1 MNVNSPILL
10 RFAMIFN
17 LTQMR
22 NIFISV
28 LVMGLTI
35 LLLTGCSGSSNKSGS
50 DTIDS
55 LKLSIMKQNF
65 GTVDGKPVYL
75 FTMKNKNGIT
85 IRITNY
91 GGIITSILVPD
102 KNGKI
107 GDIVLGYDSL
117 KGYLEATPYF
127 GAIVGRYANRIAKG
141 RFTLD
146 GKIYK
151 LAINNGNNTL
161 HGGIK
166 GFDKVVW
173 DASESSDT
181 AGSSLILT
189 YLSKDGE
196 EGYPGNLSVKVTYTL
211 TNYDEFRTLIEATT
225 DKATPVNL
233 CNHSYFNLAECDTS
247 ILGHILTINA
257 DRFTVVNDEL
267 IPTGELRP
275 VAGGPMD
282 FTKPHVIG
290 KRIDKVPGAPPGGY
304 DHNYVLLKKQ
314 GELSQA
320 AILVDVKTGRRLEIF
335 TTQPGV
341 QFYSGNFLDGTI
353 TGKEAKKY
361 YQHWGLCL
369 ETQHFPDSP
378 NQATFPGTILK
389 PGEKYSETTLYKFGV
404 LK

>member
-1 MNVNSPILL
+1 MKTIFSKILL
-10 RFAMIFN
+10 
-17 LTQMR
+17 
-22 NIFISV
+22 S
-28 LVMGLTI
+28 GLIII
-35 LLLTGCSGSSNKSGS
+35 LFDGCSGSSNRSKS
-50 DTIDS
+50 DTGDS
-55 LKLSIMKQNF
+55 VKQSIMKQNF
-65 GTVDGKPVYL
+65 GIADGKPVYL
-75 FTMKNKNGIT
+75 FTLSNENGIT
-85 IRITNY
+85 VKITNY

-102 KNGKI
+102 KNGKF

-141 RFTLD
+141 RFRLD
-146 GKIYK
+146 GKTYK
-151 LAINNGNNTL
+151 LAINNGNNAL

-181 AGSSLILT
+181 AHVSLILT
-189 YLSKDGE
+189 YLSKNGE

-211 TNYDEFRTLIEATT
+211 TKNDEFRTLIEATT

-233 CNHSYFNLAECDTS
+233 CNHSYFNLSESDTS
-247 ILGHILTINA
+247 ILGHLLTINA

-275 VAGGPMD
+275 VAGSPMD
-282 FTKPHVIG
+282 FTKPFAIG
-290 KRIDKVPGAPPGGY
+290 ARIAQVKGGY
-304 DHNYVLLKKQ
+304 DHNYVLLKKS
-314 GELSQA
+314 GELSHA
-320 AILVDVKTGRRLEIF
+320 AKLEDPGTGRILEIY

-353 TGKEAKKY
+353 TGKGGKIY
-361 YQHWGLCL
+361 RQHWGLCL

-378 NQATFPGTILK
+378 NQSAFPNTILK
-389 PGEKYSETTLYKFGV
+389 QGEKYSETTLYKFGV

>member
-1 MNVNSPILL
+1 MK
-10 RFAMIFN
+10 
-17 LTQMR
+17 
-22 NIFISV
+22 NIFFGI
-28 LVMGLTI
+28 LAAGLTGY
-35 LLLTGCSGSSNKSGS
+35 LFTGCNLSNKKTGTNSS
-50 DTIDS
+50 DS
-55 LKLSIMKQNF
+55 LKTFIMKENY

-75 FTMKNKNGIT
+75 FTLSNKNGIT
-85 IRITNY
+85 FKITNY
-91 GGIITSILVPD
+91 GGIITHILVSD
-102 KNGKI
+102 KNGKM
-107 GDIVLGYDSL
+107 GDIALGYDSL

-141 RFTLD
+141 RFVLD
-146 GKIYK
+146 GKSYQ
-151 LAINNGNNTL
+151 LAVNNGNNTL

-173 DASESSDT
+173 EASESSDS
-181 AGSSLILT
+181 AGVSLILS

-211 TNYDEFRTLIEATT
+211 SHEDEFTTLIEATT

-233 CNHSYFNLAECDTS
+233 CNHSYFNLSECDTN
-247 ILGHILTINA
+247 ILGHLLTINA

-275 VAGGPMD
+275 VTGTPMD
-282 FTKPHVIG
+282 FTTSHLIG
-290 KRIDKVPGAPPGGY
+290 QRIDQVPGAPPGGY
-304 DHNYVLLKKQ
+304 DHNYVLLKNSSEQ
-314 GELSQA
+314 GLA
-320 AILVDVKTGRRLEIF
+320 AILEDPVSGRRLDIL

-353 TGKEAKKY
+353 TGKGGKKY
-361 YQHWGLCL
+361 QKHWGLCL

-378 NQATFPGTILK
+378 NQTTFPNTILK

-404 LK
+404 IK

>member
-1 MNVNSPILL
+1 
-10 RFAMIFN
+10 MIFK

-28 LVMGLTI
+28 LISGLFVFF
-35 LLLTGCSGSSNKSGS
+35 LTGCSGSSNKKGS
-50 DTIDS
+50 DSADS
-55 LKLSIMKQNF
+55 LKTSIMKQDF
-65 GTVDGKPVYL
+65 GNVDGKPVYL

-102 KNGKI
+102 KNGRF

-141 RFTLD
+141 QFTLD
-146 GKIYK
+146 GKTFK
-151 LAINNGNNTL
+151 LAVNNGNNSL

-173 DASESSDT
+173 EAAESSDT
-181 AGSSLILT
+181 SVASLILT

-211 TNYDEFRTLIEATT
+211 TNNDEFRTLIEATT

-233 CNHSYFNLAECDTS
+233 CNHSYFNLSECDTN
-247 ILGHILTINA
+247 ILGHLLTINA
-257 DRFTVVNDEL
+257 DRFTIVNDEL

-275 VAGGPMD
+275 VTGTPMD
-282 FTKPHVIG
+282 FTSPHIIG
-290 KRIDKVPGAPPGGY
+290 QRIDKVPGAPPGGY
-304 DHNYVLLKKQ
+304 DHNYVLIKKT
-314 GELSQA
+314 GELCLASK
-320 AILVDVKTGRRLEIF
+320 LEDPKTGRILEIF
-335 TTQPGV
+335 TTQPGI

-353 TGKEAKKY
+353 TGKGGKN
-361 YQHWGLCL
+361 YQKHSGLCL

-378 NQATFPGTILK
+378 NQDGFPNTILR

-404 LK
+404 FK

>member
-1 MNVNSPILL
+1 
-10 RFAMIFN
+10 
-17 LTQMR
+17 
-22 NIFISV
+22 
-28 LVMGLTI
+28 
-35 LLLTGCSGSSNKSGS
+35 
-50 DTIDS
+50 
-55 LKLSIMKQNF
+55 MKKDF

-75 FTMKNKNGIT
+75 FTLKNKNEIT
-85 IRITNY
+85 VKITNY

-102 KNGKI
+102 KNGRY

-117 KGYLEATPYF
+117 KGYLESTPYF
-127 GAIVGRYANRIAKG
+127 GAIVGRFANRIAKG

-146 GKIYK
+146 GMTYK
-151 LAINNGNNTL
+151 LAINNGNNAL

-173 DASESSDT
+173 DASELSDT
-181 AGSSLILT
+181 MQVSLVLT
-189 YLSKDGE
+189 YISKDGE

-211 TNYDEFRTLIEATT
+211 TNDNEFRTLIEATT

-247 ILGHILTINA
+247 ILGHMLTINA
-257 DRFTVVNDEL
+257 ERFTVVNDEL

-275 VAGGPMD
+275 VKGTVMD
-282 FTKPHVIG
+282 FTAQHVIG
-290 KRIDKVPGAPPGGY
+290 QRIDKVSGAAPGGY

-314 GELSQA
+314 GELGQA
-320 AILVDVKTGRRLEIF
+320 AKLEDPKTGRSLEIF
-335 TTQPGV
+335 TTQPGI

-353 TGKEAKKY
+353 KGKGGKIY
-361 YQHWGLCL
+361 RQYWGLCL

-378 NQATFPGTILK
+378 NQSTFPNSILR
-389 PGEKYSETTLYKFGV
+389 PGEKYSETTVYKFCV